1 MWIGDFNFIE
11 SKRMFGRLDLDEID
25 ELLHQQI
32 IGRIG
37 CHSDGVTY
45 IVPISYAYDGKYIYA
60 HTLEGMKIGLMR
72 HNTSVCFE
80 VDSINKTENWQSVVC
95 WGSFEELVNPKERE
109 EALKKLHSTALP
121 RVVSLTAK
129 LSPTWPLLPRD
140 INSMDGVVFRIKLH
154 KKTGKFENSSMANDN
169 P

>member
-1 MWIGDFNFIE
+1 
-11 SKRMFGRLDLDEID
+11 MFGRLDSEEID
-25 ELLHQQI
+25 ELLHQQVV
-32 IGRIG
+32 GRIG

-60 HTLEGMKIGLMR
+60 HTLEGMKISLMR

-80 VDSINKTENWQSVVC
+80 VDFINKTENWQSVIC
-95 WGSFEELVNPKERE
+95 WGSFEELVKPAERE

-121 RVVSLTAK
+121 KFVSLTAR
-129 LSPTWPLLPRD
+129 LSPSWPLLPRD
-140 INSMDGVVFRIKLH
+140 INSMEGVVFRIKLYR
-154 KKTGKFENSSMANDN
+154 KTGKFVSSAVATDK